1 MINVVEKNRRVKRED
16 ILIYWNMGVHSYVH
30 CLINKQG
37 QKKIELERTVRQKKI
52 TWESST
58 GRKSQCK
65 WKLTFH
71 IEY

>member
-37 QKKIELERTVRQKKI
+37 QKKKLNSRLPSGKKI